1 MQPHPFMA
9 GDRVRITDGPLAT
22 FEATVREVLHEPT
35 RLRLDTRVLGV
46 TTPILVEPWQV
57 ESIEPDQRRDSS
69 SSS

>member
-9 GDRVRITDGPLAT
+9 GDRVRITDGPLAA
-22 FEATVREVLHEPT
+22 FEATVREVLREPT

-57 ESIEPDQRRDSS
+57 EPIERSS
-69 SSS
+69 